1 MKEKAQSTS
10 PIFTNRLF
18 RAQVDRTPAGSIHI
32 RFHSASERLHS
43 ERKLSALIYE
53 VAAELE
59 RRSEAMKSRWAIA
72 PYAYDAY
79 LDVELG
85 ERDNR
90 DLASAMVAEVLQ
102 EAGLQ

>member
-1 MKEKAQSTS
+1 MKIKDPLAIPRFS
-10 PIFTNRLF
+10 NRPF
-18 RAQVDRTPAGSIHI
+18 RAEIDRTPAGSIRI
-32 RFHSASERLHS
+32 RFKSATERLYS

-59 RRSEAMKSRWAIA
+59 RRSEMHKARWAIS

-90 DLASAMVAEVLQ
+90 DLASALVAEVLQ

>member
-1 MKEKAQSTS
+1 MKTRDQIAIPQ
-10 PIFTNRLF
+10 FTNRPF
-18 RAQVDRTPAGSIHI
+18 RAAIDRTPAGSIHI
-32 RFHSASERLHS
+32 RFTSATERLCS

-59 RRSEAMKSRWAIA
+59 RRSDALKARWAIS

-85 ERDNR
+85 ERDNQEVAQKMVT
-90 DLASAMVAEVLQ
+90 DLLKEL
-102 EAGLQ
+102 GLQ